1 MQTKKIMMVFGT
13 RPEAIK
19 MAPIYKALV
28 GGKQKISVKL
38 CVTGQHR
45 QLLDQVLKV
54 FKITPDYDLDIMHS
68 QQDLYDITANVMLG
82 LRSILKSE
90 APDILLVHGDTTT
103 ALASAMAAFY
113 CGIPVGH
120 VEAGLRTHDILTPFP
135 EELNRQMISRIA
147 SMHFAPT
154 QSCFENLIKEGID
167 PTKIFVT
174 GNTVI
179 DALHLNL
186 SNISQNKIREA
197 NIISYF
203 SEVLGHDWMQKKIIL
218 ITGHRRENFGIGFID
233 ICHAIKNL
241 SNMFQDVIFAYP
253 VHLNPNVQGPVH
265 KYLSNL
271 KNVKLISPLGYEEFA
286 YLMKKSFLILTDS
299 GGIQEE
305 APSLGKPVI
314 VLRETTE
321 RPEAVSA
328 GTVLLVGTDTKKIVT
343 TVEELMNSTILYDRM
358 SRAHNP
364 YGDGNASQRIKEILL
379 NGAPL

>member
-1 MQTKKIMMVFGT
+1 MKIKNIMMVLGT

-19 MAPIYKALV
+19 MAPLYKSLRACDQGV
-28 GGKQKISVKL
+28 SVKL

-45 QLLDQVLKV
+45 QMLDQVLKV
-54 FKITPDYDLDIMHS
+54 FEITPDYDLDIMHS

-82 LRSILKSE
+82 LRSILKRE
-90 APDILLVHGDTTT
+90 IPDILLVHGDTTT
-103 ALASAMAAFY
+103 ALASAIAAFY
-113 CGIPVGH
+113 HGIPVGH

-135 EELNRQMISRIA
+135 EELNRQMIARIA
-147 SMHFAPT
+147 AMHFAPT
-154 QSCFENLIKEGID
+154 QSCFENLVKEGVD
-167 PTKIFVT
+167 PKKIFVT

-186 SNISQNKIREA
+186 SNISQNEIREA
-197 NIISYF
+197 NIIRHLN
-203 SEVLGHDWMQKKIIL
+203 EVLGHNWVRSKIVL
-218 ITGHRRENFGIGFID
+218 ITGHRRENFGVGFID
-233 ICHAIKNL
+233 ICRAIKNL
-241 SNMFQDVIFAYP
+241 ANMFQDVIFAYP

-265 KYLSNL
+265 EYLSNL
-271 KNVKLISPLGYEEFA
+271 KNVKLISPLGYEEFS

-328 GTVLLVGTDTKKIVT
+328 GTVLLVGTDANKIVT
-343 TVEELMNSTILYDRM
+343 TVEELINSMSLYDRM
-358 SRAHNP
+358 SKAHNP
-364 YGDGNASQRIKEILL
+364 YGDGNASQRITEILL
-379 NGAPL
+379 NGVPA

>member
-19 MAPIYKALV
+19 MVPIYKALV

-82 LRSILKSE
+82 LRSILKNE

-203 SEVLGHDWMQKKIIL
+203 SEVLGDWMQKKIIL
-218 ITGHRRENFGIGFID
+218 ITGHRW
-233 ICHAIKNL
+233 K
-241 SNMFQDVIFAYP
+241 
-253 VHLNPNVQGPVH
+253 
-265 KYLSNL
+265 
-271 KNVKLISPLGYEEFA
+271 
-286 YLMKKSFLILTDS
+286 IL
-299 GGIQEE
+299 
-305 APSLGKPVI
+305 A
-314 VLRETTE
+314 
-321 RPEAVSA
+321 
-328 GTVLLVGTDTKKIVT
+328 
-343 TVEELMNSTILYDRM
+343 
-358 SRAHNP
+358 
-364 YGDGNASQRIKEILL
+364 
-379 NGAPL
+379 

>member
-54 FKITPDYDLDIMHS
+54 FKITPDYDLDIMQS

-197 NIISYF
+197 NIIGYF

-253 VHLNPNVQGPVH
+253 VHLNPNVQGPVN

-358 SRAHNP
+358 SKAHNP

-379 NGAPL
+379 NGAPS